1 LFPKR
6 ASYLKPDQGSV
17 EEQMKLFAAACMPAL
32 VLGAATLIT
41 PAMAQS
47 DGASANSAAAAS
59 PAQPAQDANS
69 AAVPSQSAQDNSSST
84 TPAQTAMNSQQSL
97 ETAAN
102 TSSSLSSGNTQI
114 AMNTTG
120 NASDLSSVPDNQHK
134 YSRAK
139 RSVDNRSED
148 QTTKQ
153 LNQQE
158 SSLNGA
164 SSGGAQ

>member
-1 LFPKR
+1 
-6 ASYLKPDQGSV
+6 
-17 EEQMKLFAAACMPAL
+17 MKLLTTICIPAL
-32 VLGAATLIT
+32 LLGAAALST
-41 PAMAQS
+41 PAFAQADAS
-47 DGASANSAAAAS
+47 ASANAAAAT

-69 AAVPSQSAQDNSSST
+69 AAVP
-84 TPAQTAMNSQQSL
+84 AQTASTDTRANASAPAS
-97 ETAAN
+97 AN
-102 TSSSLSSGNTQI
+102 TQL

-139 RSVDNRSED
+139 KASQDRSED

-164 SSGGAQ
+164 TAQ

>member
-1 LFPKR
+1 
-6 ASYLKPDQGSV
+6 
-17 EEQMKLFAAACMPAL
+17 MKLLTTICIPALLFGAAAL
-32 VLGAATLIT
+32 ST
-41 PAMAQS
+41 PAMAQA
-47 DGASANSAAAAS
+47 DASASAA
-59 PAQPAQDANS
+59 AQPAQDANS
-69 AAVPSQSAQDNSSST
+69 AAVP
-84 TPAQTAMNSQQSL
+84 AQTAS
-97 ETAAN
+97 TD
-102 TSSSLSSGNTQI
+102 TSAPASGNTQL

-139 RSVDNRSED
+139 KASQDRSED

-164 SSGGAQ
+164 TAQ